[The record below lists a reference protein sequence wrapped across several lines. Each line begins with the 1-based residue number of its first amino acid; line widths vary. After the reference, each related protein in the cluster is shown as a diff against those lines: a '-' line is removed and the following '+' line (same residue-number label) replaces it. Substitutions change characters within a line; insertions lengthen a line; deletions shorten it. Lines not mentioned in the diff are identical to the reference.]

1 MVAIIVMWEFIC
13 GCSCIPKT
21 SYLLYLSNWC
31 LLLCPVRLLLASR
44 DDVKDSANTWSARK
58 DCRVWLPCC
67 SGSFSWGGKTPSME
81 LLWNFWHIQDWF
93 KTWAFLI
100 LSMLQKPGKWLDVYF
115 LGVVGLC
122 TLFDNI
128 TYLSTSIVGSCWS
141 SQWVVLAA
149 RYSYSWWRWWLDT
162 LRPTAEGEVV
172 VNAELC
178 SNTEVHLQFAQIH
191 VVTCSW

>member
-1 MVAIIVMWEFIC
+1 MVWVCLSPSQKDSEIPLGVGYKKFIVVMVAIIVMWEFIC

-31 LLLCPVRLLLASR
+31 LLLCPVRLSLASR
-44 DDVKDSANTWSARK
+44 DDAKDSANTWSARK

-115 LGVVGLC
+115 LGVVGLSVHC
-122 TLFDNI
+122 SVILH
-128 TYLSTSIVGSCWS
+128 TYLH
-141 SQWVVLAA
+141 
-149 RYSYSWWRWWLDT
+149 
-162 LRPTAEGEVV
+162 P
-172 VNAELC
+172 
-178 SNTEVHLQFAQIH
+178 
-191 VVTCSW
+191 